1 MEQTGDQPVGGAY
14 VHALIEEAAYLQTN
28 GDEKPTIIPRPPP
41 DPAQFKCWFCRKP
54 HQQVQTL
61 FGAEIPVRDSN
72 NFANETLIF
81 ICDECVARFAASLAQ
96 EGPKA
101 PGTP

>member
-1 MEQTGDQPVGGAY
+1 MEHTGGQPGGGAN

-28 GDEKPTIIPRPPP
+28 DDEKPTIIPRPPP

-61 FGAEIPVRDSN
+61 FGAEYPVRDSN

-81 ICDECVARFAASLAQ
+81 ICDECVTRLAASLAQ